1 MRVARLCSYNRE
13 SIYTDNAN
21 SAIILLRRKNLNT
34 STESFLTDRMFRTAR
49 QWTAASALVLMAAT
63 AVGQERPRRGAEPA
77 SESTTA
83 PPADD
88 KDKKDGALPIPAETK
103 VETKHDW
110 TAGARPVH
118 YTATAGTLQI
128 KDDEEKVIGVM
139 FYVGYTEDG
148 VPPGSRP
155 VTFLYNGGPGSASLW
170 LHMGSVGPVR
180 VVTDSPK
187 ATGPA
192 PFGVVPN
199 QYSLLDKSDLVFV
212 DAPLTGFSRLAGK
225 GTAKDFAGVD
235 QDVKAF
241 EKFITRYIT
250 VNNRWN
256 SPKFLFGESYGTP
269 RSAALVA
276 ALNNDGIEFNG
287 VVLLSS
293 ILNYAVRD
301 PGYDTDAKT
310 YLPSYAAIAWYY
322 KKVPQTGTMKEFVE
336 KAREFSRGP
345 YAAALEQGDRLPPEE
360 FDSIAKQVAGFTGLS
375 EQYVKETKLRVSAT
389 RFRKELFRE
398 DDQILG
404 RYDARFE
411 AFDVD
416 AAGENPGFDPSD
428 TGISGAYVGALHNY
442 LQNELKYTESENY
455 NLQGPGINENWD
467 WKHRASGG
475 GGYGRGQQL
484 QPDTVIDLGDAM
496 RKNPKLKVFSAN
508 GWFDLATPFFG
519 TEHDIAQMM
528 LPPTIADNVS
538 FGYYP
543 AGHMVYLNVDALKE
557 MHADLEKWYPTAVK

>member
-1 MRVARLCSYNRE
+1 MDVRAKGFFGARRVGGV
-13 SIYTDNAN
+13 
-21 SAIILLRRKNLNT
+21 SALMLAALMT
-34 STESFLTDRMFRTAR
+34 MGSTMVQTAHAQDAR
-49 QWTAASALVLMAAT
+49 QRRNAEAAPDAAQSSQT
-63 AVGQERPRRGAEPA
+63 
-77 SESTTA
+77 
-83 PPADD
+83 DD
-88 KDKKDGALPIPAETK
+88 KDKGDKKDGALPIPEETK

-110 TAGARPVH
+110 TAGSRPVH

-128 KDDEEKVIGVM
+128 KDDEDKVIGTM
-139 FYVGYTEDG
+139 FYVAYTEDG
-148 VPPGSRP
+148 VAAGSRP
-155 VTFLYNGGPGSASLW
+155 VTFLYNGGPGSATLW

-192 PFGVVPN
+192 PFGAVPN
-199 QYSLLDKSDLVFV
+199 QYSLLDKTDLVFI

-250 VNNRWN
+250 INDRWN

-293 ILNYAVRD
+293 ILNYNVMD
-301 PGYDTDAKT
+301 PGYDSDSEY
-310 YLPSYAAIAWYY
+310 YLPSFAAIAWYY
-322 KKVPQTGTMKEFVE
+322 DKVPHTGTMKDYVQ
-336 KAREFSRGP
+336 KVREFARGS
-345 YAAALEQGDRLPPEE
+345 YATALEQGDRLPPEDFE
-360 FDSIAKQVAGFTGLS
+360 AIAKQLAAFTGLS
-375 EQYVKETKLRVSAT
+375 VEYVKDAKLRISAT
-389 RFRKELFRE
+389 HFRKELFRG

-411 AFDVD
+411 AFDAD

-428 TGISGAYVGALHNY
+428 TGISGAFVGAFHNY
-442 LQNELKYTESENY
+442 LQNELKYTDSGTY
-455 NLQGPGINENWD
+455 YLSGPGINQNWD
-467 WKHRASGG
+467 WKHKPSGS
-475 GGYGRGQQL
+475 GRGFGRDQT

-496 RKNPKLKVFSAN
+496 RKNPHLKVFSAN
-508 GWFDLATPFFG
+508 GWFDLATPFFS

-528 LPPTIADNVS
+528 LPPAIASNVQ

-543 AGHMVYLNVDALKE
+543 AGHMVYLNVEALKE
-557 MHADLEKWYPTAVK
+557 FHAELEQWYPTAIVH